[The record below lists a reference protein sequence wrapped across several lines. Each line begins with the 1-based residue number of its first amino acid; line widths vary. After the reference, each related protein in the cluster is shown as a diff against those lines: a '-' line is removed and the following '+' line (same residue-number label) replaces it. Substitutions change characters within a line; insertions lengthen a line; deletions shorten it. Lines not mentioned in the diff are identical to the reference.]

1 MTDGSEQPQE
11 VKEVPQETQEVA
23 EARQE
28 LDRATLEPAAAVEKA
43 IDIKTSETLEAA
55 VREAVEAAGPAAD
68 GGRQTEDG
76 EVAVAEAIEEGEGQT
91 SDAGSDSGNRAGEA
105 DTELS
110 PDEGPDVKTDDGQNQ
125 AQRLVQGQGDRAL
138 NLGNVGT
145 STEGIQRV
153 TEEGVVKIEGAPR
166 PDAEGSPPPPETE
179 GSGVA
184 PSAPPESNAGEE
196 DYTETFS
203 DEQQMVQDQIADQTT
218 AIPGAVQGLESAGD
232 AVEQAAQ
239 TLDESTGDQPGTEN
253 PGKVASS
260 FREQTAEELS
270 QQISTADRGNFSS
283 NLSAAQKISTGS
295 DSSELMDTLEELVG
309 PVTGSVVIGQE
320 SQQLGGPADLDN
332 DALLSQ
338 FTKLNAVSP
347 AEAVEE
353 LPLDG
358 AAVQEAVEGDNSE
371 SELLVNYRD
380 TLDVLQSDLES
391 LQQLLE
397 QIQNAPEGAHPPEVS
412 TVHLPV
418 KNSDGTY
425 QLIEIPV
432 PLSEASILS
441 VMANLQGQ
449 IIKITTEIELLE
461 D

>member
-1 MTDGSEQPQE
+1 MKNNMETPMTEFT
-11 VKEVPQETQEVA
+11 EVPQEIKELPQETTEVS
-23 EARQE
+23 ETRQAV
-28 LDRATLEPAAAVEKA
+28 DRATFEPEAAVERSA
-43 IDIKTSETLEAA
+43 DIKTA
-55 VREAVEAAGPAAD
+55 EAVEAAVIEAVEAVAAAD
-68 GGRQTEDG
+68 GGQRTGDGVKAAVSAADGGPETEDG
-76 EVAVAEAIEEGEGQT
+76 EDAAPAVT
-91 SDAGSDSGNRAGEA
+91 A
-105 DTELS
+105 DG
-110 PDEGPDVKTDDGQNQ
+110 GPDIKSEDGQNQ
-125 AQRLVQGQGDRAL
+125 AQRLVQDKGDRTID
-138 NLGNVGT
+138 LGNVGT
-145 STEGIQRV
+145 SSEDVQRV

-218 AIPGAVQGLESAGD
+218 AVPGAVQRLESAGD

-253 PGKVASS
+253 PGKAASS

-283 NLSAAQKISTGS
+283 SLSAAQKISTGS
-295 DSSELMDTLEELVG
+295 DNSELMDTLEELVG

-358 AAVQEAVEGDNSE
+358 AAVQEAVEGDDSAA
-371 SELLVNYRD
+371 ELLMNYRD

-391 LQQLLE
+391 LQQFLE
-397 QIQNAPEGAHPPEVS
+397 QIQNAPEGANPPEVS

-418 KNSDGTY
+418 KNSDGSY
-425 QLIEIPV
+425 QLIEMPV
-432 PLSEASILS
+432 PLSEVSILS